1 MKFMLIVALLIAGV
15 IFWLSFTGPGV
26 NDLDGNFREIDAW
39 QNENNTGPVNRVY
52 IVTVSDTLW
61 SEMERYGDYM
71 PHSKMG
77 TTNVWFFLDSQPFPN
92 NVIPGE
98 SPFSA
103 VYQSAS
109 VGRYVKDNMSQ
120 SRLIKKPFQ

>member
-15 IFWLSFTGPGV
+15 IIWQSFTGPGV

-61 SEMERYGDYM
+61 SEMETYGDYM
-71 PHSKMG
+71 PYAKMG

-92 NVIPGE
+92 KVIPGE
-98 SPFSA
+98 TPFSA
-103 VYQSAS
+103 VYQKAS
-109 VGRYVKDNMSQ
+109 IGRYVKDNMSQ
-120 SRLIKKPFQ
+120 TQLIKRPFQ